1 MMLARLAH
9 LWKARKTERSA
20 SQVLARSLVRAAP
33 FALLIDSRKT
43 ERGASQFPARL
54 AVRAAPFA
62 LLTLIA
68 SMTHLAV
75 AQSLDYESYKK
86 TVEPIFVK
94 KRVGHARCVACH
106 SASNN
111 AFRLQPLA
119 EGGSWTE
126 EQSRRN
132 FESVSKLVNAANPK
146 ASLLLKHPLAH
157 EAGGDEFHSGGR
169 QFLSKDDPDWKAIA
183 VWAGVTE

>member
-1 MMLARLAH
+1 MTFTRL
-9 LWKARKTERSA
+9 
-20 SQVLARSLVRAAP
+20 VLL
-33 FALLIDSRKT
+33 
-43 ERGASQFPARL
+43 
-54 AVRAAPFA
+54 A
-62 LLTLIA
+62 LLT
-68 SMTHLAV
+68 SMAQLAM
-75 AQSLDYESYKK
+75 AQTLDYETYKK
-86 TVEPIFVK
+86 TVEPIFTK

-119 EGGSWTE
+119 EGSTWTD

-132 FESVSKLVNAANPK
+132 FESVSKLVNPANPQ
-146 ASLLLKHPLAH
+146 ASKLLMHPLAH

-183 VWAGVTE
+183 AWAGIAE

>member
-1 MMLARLAH
+1 MTFTRL
-9 LWKARKTERSA
+9 
-20 SQVLARSLVRAAP
+20 VLL
-33 FALLIDSRKT
+33 
-43 ERGASQFPARL
+43 
-54 AVRAAPFA
+54 A
-62 LLTLIA
+62 LLT
-68 SMTHLAV
+68 SMTHLAM
-75 AQSLDYESYKK
+75 AQTLDYETYKK
-86 TVEPIFVK
+86 TVEPIFTK

-119 EGGSWTE
+119 EGSTWTE

-132 FESVSKLVNAANPK
+132 FESVSKLVNPANPQ
-146 ASLLLKHPLAH
+146 ASKLLMHPLSH

-183 VWAGVTE
+183 AWAGTSE